1 MCILREMWSKEGV
14 GEDVSTVYE
23 YVFDLRNRIAETCDL
38 ASQNLRSAQGIHKQH
53 FDKKAKMRKLVAGD
67 QILIL
72 LPTNHNK
79 LIMKWKGPFEVLQ
92 KIGETDYKLQI
103 GNVQKVFHIN
113 MLKKY
118 IQREAIET
126 GLAISVIDDSDENH
140 LNGLEFPGVT
150 NSGERPN
157 FGKDLTADQVND
169 LVELFH
175 KFEPILSDQPGKTH
189 LIEHSIELNTPDPIR
204 VRPYPIPFAKVKAAE
219 EEID

>member
-1 MCILREMWSKEGV
+1 MRRRMTTERPTDWDRYVEPLLFAYREAPQASTRFSPFELLYGRTVRGPMCILREMWSKEGV
-14 GEDVSTVYE
+14 NEDVFTLYE

-38 ASQNLRSAQGIHKQH
+38 ASQNLRSAHKQH
-53 FDKKAKMRKLVAGD
+53 FDKKAKMRKLVAVD

-126 GLAISVIDDSDENH
+126 GLAISVIDDS
-140 LNGLEFPGVT
+140 
-150 NSGERPN
+150 
-157 FGKDLTADQVND
+157 A
-169 LVELFH
+169 
-175 KFEPILSDQPGKTH
+175 
-189 LIEHSIELNTPDPIR
+189 
-204 VRPYPIPFAKVKAAE
+204 
-219 EEID
+219 